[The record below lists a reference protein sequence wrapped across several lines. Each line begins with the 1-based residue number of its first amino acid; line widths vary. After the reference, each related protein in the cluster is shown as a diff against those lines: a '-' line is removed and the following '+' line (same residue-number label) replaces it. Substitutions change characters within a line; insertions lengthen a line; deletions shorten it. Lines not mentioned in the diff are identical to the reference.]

1 MAYDLLIK
9 NGLVV
14 DGSGGPS
21 FHADVAVKDGKIV
34 GIGRFNETATR
45 TINADGRVVAPGFID
60 HHTHYDPQ
68 ALWDPLCSSTAQNGN
83 TSVVVGMCGQVLAP
97 VRPGDEDWYMEF
109 FAEAED
115 VPLSAMRKGLNFN
128 WETIGEYLDALGQR
142 RGVNVGA
149 LVGHSGVRRY
159 IMGES
164 FEGEATPAQIEAMK
178 GVVRDGM
185 LAGAL
190 GFSTSPGGMRG
201 SPAAVASDEE
211 RYALASVLGELGSGI
226 FQVRGGSDVSMGT
239 AAELS
244 RRTGRPAVY
253 NILFQREDEP
263 DGWKAHL
270 KLLEESFT
278 SGARAYASC
287 ISVTGGPIFN
297 LRLGMDVP
305 QDEDMISPRT
315 VFQGMSTW
323 DRVMAQPVQERMQA
337 FRDPQVRTA
346 LSAEAVEGTPSP
358 SSGTPRLLGL
368 SRGFNRRWDLVQV
381 FMAHQE
387 RNRHLEGKSIEQMA
401 QEQGKDI
408 MGAFLDL
415 SLDEDLNTHFLCVS
429 LNNDVESQRQ
439 ILGSPYTVIGTTD
452 GGARPDKMDRYEYST
467 HLLSYWVREKQVMSL
482 EQAVYKLT
490 GQTALMHDLHDR
502 GFIAKGKAADIVIFD
517 PDTIASKPREPVYD
531 LPDPTCLHV
540 KRDAVGIDYVIV
552 NGEVLLEGSEH
563 TGALPGQV
571 LRGPLY
577 RG

>member
-21 FHADVAVKDGKIV
+21 FYADVAVKDGKIV

-346 LSAEAVEGTPSP
+346 LSAEAVEGTASP

>member
-21 FHADVAVKDGKIV
+21 FHGDVGVKDSKIV
-34 GIGRFNETATR
+34 GIGRFSETATR

-97 VRPGDEDWYMEF
+97 VRPGDDNWYMEF

-164 FEGEATPAQIEAMK
+164 FEREATPAQIEAMR

-201 SPAAVASDEE
+201 SPAAVASDEDLF
-211 RYALASVLGELGSGI
+211 ALASVLGELGSGI

-244 RRTGRPAVY
+244 RRTGRSAVY
-253 NILFQREDEP
+253 NILFQREDDP
-263 DGWKAHL
+263 DGWKDHL
-270 KLLEESFT
+270 KKLEESFK
-278 SGARAYASC
+278 SGTRVYASC

-315 VFQGMSTW
+315 VFDGMPTW

-337 FRDPQVRTA
+337 LRDPQVRTT
-346 LSAEAVEGTPSP
+346 LSAEAVEGTASP
-358 SSGTPRLLGL
+358 SAGTPRLLGL
-368 SRGFNRRWDLVQV
+368 SRGFNRRWDLVEV
-381 FMAHQE
+381 FMAIG
-387 RNRHLEGKSIEQMA
+387 RGTGTWKVRALSRSPRSRVRTLWALSWTCPLTRTSTPTSYVSHLTTTS
-401 QEQGKDI
+401 
-408 MGAFLDL
+408 
-415 SLDEDLNTHFLCVS
+415 
-429 LNNDVESQRQ
+429 
-439 ILGSPYTVIGTTD
+439 SPRGRSW
-452 GGARPDKMDRYEYST
+452 ARPIPSSGPPTEAPARTRWTASST
-467 HLLSYWVREKQVMSL
+467 V
-482 EQAVYKLT
+482 
-490 GQTALMHDLHDR
+490 
-502 GFIAKGKAADIVIFD
+502 
-517 PDTIASKPREPVYD
+517 
-531 LPDPTCLHV
+531 PTC
-540 KRDAVGIDYVIV
+540 
-552 NGEVLLEGSEH
+552 
-563 TGALPGQV
+563 
-571 LRGPLY
+571 
-577 RG
+577 

>member
-346 LSAEAVEGTPSP
+346 LSAEAVEGTASP

-490 GQTALMHDLHDR
+490 GQTALMHDLQDR